1 MTTTI
6 VRITAALPGVL
17 LAISGV
23 GWLSDPATAAEGLGM
38 PLLEGIGRST
48 QIGDFG
54 SFFLSGA
61 GMVFIGAWTTQ
72 PAWLLAPALLLG
84 GAAGMRC
91 FAFVAHGAPFATM
104 FIAVEL
110 VMTGILVTSA
120 LLLSRSGRLSNS

>member
-1 MTTTI
+1 MSTTV

-17 LAISGV
+17 LAVSGV
-23 GWLSDPATAAEGLGM
+23 GWLGDPATAAEGLGM
-38 PLLEGIGRST
+38 PLLEGVGRST

-61 GMVFIGAWTTQ
+61 GMVFIGAWTAQ

-91 FAFVAHGAPFATM
+91 FAFVVHDAPFAAM
-104 FIAVEL
+104 FVAAEL
-110 VMTGILVTSA
+110 IMTGILVTSA
-120 LLLSRSGRLSNS
+120 LLLSRSESLSS

>member
-54 SFFLSGA
+54 
-61 GMVFIGAWTTQ
+61 
-72 PAWLLAPALLLG
+72 
-84 GAAGMRC
+84 
-91 FAFVAHGAPFATM
+91 
-104 FIAVEL
+104 
-110 VMTGILVTSA
+110 
-120 LLLSRSGRLSNS
+120 